1 MIERLSSYNHIL
13 WDISWNMTNQ
23 LAFKHRIWISVVE
36 KNRGNDRISMVN
48 GWQMGYKIRI

>member
-36 KNRGNDRISMVN
+36 KYRGNDRISMVN